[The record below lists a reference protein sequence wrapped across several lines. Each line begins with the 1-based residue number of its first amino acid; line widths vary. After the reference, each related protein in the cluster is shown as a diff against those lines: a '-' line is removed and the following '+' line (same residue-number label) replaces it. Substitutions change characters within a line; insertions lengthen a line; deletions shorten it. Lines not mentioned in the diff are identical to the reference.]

1 MHSAVPLLTLYLPGE
16 QGRHIEAP
24 VVALPVAY
32 PAGQIEQ
39 EVEAETLLKYPLSHA
54 VHSVVP
60 LLTLYLPGEQGRHI
74 KAPVVALPVAYPAGQ
89 GEQEVEEV
97 DASVIVE
104 YPP

>member
-1 MHSAVPLLTLYLPGE
+1 M
-16 QGRHIEAP
+16 EAP
-24 VVALPVAY
+24 VVALSVAY
-32 PAGQIEQ
+32 PAGQGEQ

-54 VHSVVP
+54 VHTVVP
-60 LLTLYLPGEQGRHI
+60 LFTLYLPGEQGRHI

>member
-24 VVALPVAY
+24 VIA
-32 PAGQIEQ
+32 
-39 EVEAETLLKYPLSHA
+39 S
-54 VHSVVP
+54 
-60 LLTLYLPGEQGRHI
+60 
-74 KAPVVALPVAYPAGQ
+74 PVAYPAGQ

-97 DASVIVE
+97 EASVIVE